1 MFFHIFNVIAT
12 NQILMDTNYSIISR
26 MSIENTT
33 HPCFKP
39 NRICLNSHQ
48 KFVNI
53 SEADITVTG
62 QKVVKSGYVNASELP
77 EKLQL
82 KEDYVHTYYID
93 LEKEL
98 ETGMNF
104 SIVIQR

>member
-1 MFFHIFNVIAT
+1 MFIVIAT
-12 NQILMDTNYSIISR
+12 YQILLETKYFIISR

-53 SEADITVTG
+53 STADITVTG
-62 QKVVKSGYVNASELP
+62 QKVVKTGYVNASELP

-98 ETGMNF
+98 EAGMNF